1 MGPFHVGIAV
11 FVFLAIA
18 TIAGVIG
25 DYKKREAAIA
35 PLRAAIERGQ
45 PIDPQVVEKLLA
57 PEPQEEGLNP
67 LHLKVGG
74 IITIA
79 SGMGV
84 AVLSLLTA
92 NFGPLAQLRGSP
104 SATRKTP
111 PLAAEITPWPALTA
125 AHTSVRLQRQPSSR
139 SR

>member
-11 FVFLAIA
+11 FAFLAIA

-45 PIDPQVVEKLLA
+45 PIDPLVVEKLLA
-57 PEPQEEGLNP
+57 PEPEEESLNP

-79 SGMGV
+79 SGLGV
-84 AVLSLLTA
+84 AVLSLFTG
-92 NFGPLAQLRGSP
+92 NFAALARLPILGLGCLAVFVGVGLLAAARVAERHQKN
-104 SATRKTP
+104 SATGG
-111 PLAAEITPWPALTA
+111 
-125 AHTSVRLQRQPSSR
+125 
-139 SR
+139 

>member
-11 FVFLAIA
+11 FAFLAIA

-45 PIDPQVVEKLLA
+45 PIDPLVVEKLLA
-57 PEPQEEGLNP
+57 PEPEEEGLNP

-79 SGMGV
+79 SGAGV
-84 AVLSLLTA
+84 GVLSLFTG
-92 NFGPLAQLRGSP
+92 NFAPLARLPILGLGCLAIFVGVGLLFAARVAERHQKNSP
-104 SATRKTP
+104 
-111 PLAAEITPWPALTA
+111 
-125 AHTSVRLQRQPSSR
+125 VGG
-139 SR
+139 

>member
-45 PIDPQVVEKLLA
+45 PIDPLVVEKLLA
-57 PEPQEEGLNP
+57 PEPEEESLNP

-79 SGMGV
+79 SGLGV
-84 AVLSLLTA
+84 AVLSLFTG
-92 NFGPLAQLRGSP
+92 NFAALARLPILGLGCLAVFVGVGLLAAARVAERHQKN
-104 SATRKTP
+104 SATGG
-111 PLAAEITPWPALTA
+111 
-125 AHTSVRLQRQPSSR
+125 
-139 SR
+139 

>member
-11 FVFLAIA
+11 FAFLAIA

-57 PEPQEEGLNP
+57 PEPEEEGLNP

-84 AVLSLLTA
+84 AVLSLFTG
-92 NFGPLAQLRGSP
+92 NFAALARLPILGLGCL
-104 SATRKTP
+104 AIFVGVGL
-111 PLAAEITPWPALTA
+111 LAAARVAER
-125 AHTSVRLQRQPSSR
+125 HQKNSVTGG
-139 SR
+139 